1 MILRSKLHRDAVVAV
16 TLVVVLGLIVAG
28 ALWWAAKPSAG
39 VSLTARFAKAIGVYP
54 GSEVKVLGIT
64 VGSVDAVTPRGDHVE
79 VTMTL
84 DDDLPLPPDV
94 SAVAV
99 APSLVSD
106 RYVQLTPVT
115 DGPAR
120 LADGAVIPLERT
132 STPVEIDDLAAS
144 VTELADALGPNG
156 ANADGALSKA
166 LDSAAATL
174 GGNGQLLND
183 TIHRLSEAAGTLS
196 TSSGDLFST
205 VDNLQK
211 FTRTLAESDAQV
223 RGFNTRLAG
232 VADYLADDSDD
243 LGIALTALAD
253 ALGQVHGFIASNK
266 DLLKSNVDRLVVIT
280 RTLVDQRGALAEVLD
295 VGPLGASNFLN
306 TYDAATAS
314 FAVRG
319 NINELTYPPV
329 ALLCRTIQA
338 GTPKELPQAL
348 GEACAKLAPILDGTL
363 KLPSP
368 IDALN
373 ALQRG
378 ELPPMPLPLL
388 DLPGQNGPG
397 LAGGGR

>member
-1 MILRSKLHRDAVVAV
+1 MILRSKLQRDTTFAVVL
-16 TLVVVLGLIVAG
+16 LVVMGLIVAG
-28 ALWWAAKPSAG
+28 VLWWVAKPTSG
-39 VSLTARFAKAIGVYP
+39 VSVTARFAKAIGLYP
-54 GSEVKVLGIT
+54 GTEVKVLGIT
-64 VGSVDAVTPRGDHVE
+64 VGTVDSVTPRGDHVE
-79 VTMTL
+79 VTMTV
-84 DDDLPLPPDV
+84 DDGLPLPRDV

-106 RYVQLTPVT
+106 RYVQLTPVS
-115 DGPAR
+115 DGSH
-120 LADGAVIPLERT
+120 LIDDVQIPLERT
-132 STPVEIDDLAAS
+132 ASPVEIDDLAAS
-144 VTELADALGPNG
+144 VSEFATALGPNG
-156 ANADGALSKA
+156 ANSEGALSTA

-183 TIHRLSEAAGTLS
+183 TIHRLSEAANTLS

-232 VADYLADDSDD
+232 VADYLAEDSDD
-243 LGIALTALAD
+243 LGLALAALAD
-253 ALGQVHGFIASNK
+253 ALGQVHGFIGENK

-280 RTLVDQRGALAEVLD
+280 QTLVDQRGALAEVLD
-295 VGPLGASNFLN
+295 VGPLGATNFLN
-306 TYDAATAS
+306 TYDAASAS

-319 NINELTYPPV
+319 NLNELSYPPIT
-329 ALLCRTIQA
+329 LLCRTVQA
-338 GTPKELPQAL
+338 ATPKQLPQAL
-348 GEACAKLAPILDGTL
+348 GDICAKLAPVLDGTL

-368 IDALN
+368 TDALN

-397 LAGGGR
+397 LVGGR

>member
-1 MILRSKLHRDAVVAV
+1 MILRSKLHRDATFAV
-16 TLVVVLGLIVAG
+16 TLLVVLGLILAG
-28 ALWWAAKPSAG
+28 ALWWAAKPTSG
-39 VSLTARFAKAIGVYP
+39 VSITARFAKAIGVYP

-79 VTMTL
+79 VTMTV
-84 DDDLPLPPDV
+84 DDGLPLPPDV

-106 RYVQLTPVT
+106 RYVQLTPVS
-115 DGPAR
+115 DGAS
-120 LADGAVIPLERT
+120 LADSTVIPLERT

-144 VTELADALGPNG
+144 VAELADALGPNG
-156 ANADGALSKA
+156 ANADGALSDA
-166 LDSAAATL
+166 INSAAATL
-174 GGNGQLLND
+174 DGNGQLLND
-183 TIHRLSEAAGTLS
+183 TIHRLSEAANTLS

-211 FTRTLAESDAQV
+211 FTRALAESDAQV
-223 RGFNTRLAG
+223 RGFNTRLAS

-253 ALGQVHGFIASNK
+253 ALGQVHGFIAENK
-266 DLLKSNVDRLVVIT
+266 DLLKSNVDRLVGIT
-280 RTLVDQRGALAEVLD
+280 QTLVDQRGALAEVLD

-306 TYDAATAS
+306 TYDAATAT

-319 NINELTYPPV
+319 NINELTYPPM
-329 ALLCRTIQA
+329 ALLCRTIA
-338 GTPKELPQAL
+338 ASTPKQLPQL
-348 GEACAKLAPILDGTL
+348 LSDTCAKLAPILDGTV

-368 IDALN
+368 NDALN

-397 LAGGGR
+397 LTGGGR